1 MDIEKLK
8 RDAAA
13 GDAES
18 QYRLAMRHIY
28 GDGVEEDNDKATKLL
43 NTSAAQG
50 HIEAMYNLA
59 ICYHY
64 GYGTKVDLQQAFEW
78 YLKAAEGGYG
88 KGMQLAGEFL
98 ADGRHGAQDDCEA
111 VKWYRKA
118 MESTDPDAWCYS
130 RCLLAA
136 CYEYGRG
143 VEQNMDRAKAL
154 MAEAAAGGEKRLQG
168 AKKHAAAIY
177 K

>member
-8 RDAAA
+8 QDAAA
-13 GDAES
+13 GVAEA

-28 GDGVEEDNDKATKLL
+28 GDGVEEDNDKATELL
-43 NTSAAQG
+43 NKSAAQG

-64 GYGTKVDLQQAFEW
+64 GYGTEADLQVAFAW

-88 KGMQLAGEFL
+88 KAMQLVGEFL
-98 ADGRHGAQDDCEA
+98 ADGRHGVQDDCEA

-118 MESTDPDAWCYS
+118 MKSTDPDAWCYS

-136 CYEYGRG
+136 CYEHGRG
-143 VEQNMDRAKAL
+143 VERDADRTKAL
-154 MAEAAAGGEKRLQG
+154 LAEATAGSEKRLPG
-168 AKKHAAAIY
+168 AKERAAKIY